1 MIWVFLPYGGAL
13 VKLSLD
19 IAAWRVKVVCLIV
32 YFLPNLS
39 REVSTEQYFYKIFKI
54 LSDILLLVLI

>member
-1 MIWVFLPYGGAL
+1 M
-13 VKLSLD
+13 KLSLD
-19 IAAWRVKVVCLIV
+19 IA
-32 YFLPNLS
+32 

>member
-1 MIWVFLPYGGAL
+1 M
-13 VKLSLD
+13 KLSLD

-39 REVSTEQYFYKIFKI
+39 REVSTEQYFFKIFKI
-54 LSDILLLVLI
+54 LSGILLLVLI

>member
-1 MIWVFLPYGGAL
+1 M
-13 VKLSLD
+13 KLSLD
-19 IAAWRVKVVCLIV
+19 IATWRVKVVCLIV

-54 LSDILLLVLI
+54 LSGILLLVLI